1 MGRYSRLR
9 FIRSLDP
16 DHDCERISNLVTRY
30 EFPLDYRLGFEYAV
44 MVDNTVPSISELLV
58 KTGQFR
64 DHGQKRFDDTMLFEY
79 EMKRAGLDSPH
90 GHTAVR
96 TLNKIHGR
104 YDISNDDYLFILAS
118 QTLGP
123 IDWINAYGWRRL
135 TDYEIRALVNTNRR
149 MAKLMGIK
157 DVPETET
164 DFRAILDTTLRERA
178 RYQDTNQQATQYVID
193 IITRWY
199 PHVLRPLIPRPSPP
213 SSTNGCARCSASR
226 TRRPGSPR
234 PAAAASGPA
243 AGPSACCRP
252 APHTGPTPPAP
263 TPTEPAGP
271 STSSARA
278 PPTPREGRHDRAR
291 PDHPADRAG
300 PRPPPRPS
308 HTRSVL
314 GGTRPLFL
322 SIRILGAGPMDRL
335 GDPALALR

>member
-135 TDYEIRALVNTNRR
+135 TDHEIRALVNTNRR

-199 PHVLRPLIPRPSPP
+199 PHPLRPLILPAVAALVDERLRPLLGLQDPP
-213 SSTNGCARCSASR
+213 TWF
-226 TRRPGSPR
+226 T
-234 PAAAASGPA
+234 
-243 AGPSACCRP
+243 SACR
-252 APHTGPTPPAP
+252 G
-263 TPTEPAGP
+263 GL
-271 STSSARA
+271 
-278 PPTPREGRHDRAR
+278 RAR
-291 PDHPADRAG
+291 GRAV
-300 PRPPPRPS
+300 RLLPPRPTHRPYTPRPNFYGAGWTLHQLGPSSS
-308 HTRSVL
+308 HTE
-314 GGTRPLFL
+314 GGA
-322 SIRILGAGPMDRL
+322 S
-335 GDPALALR
+335 